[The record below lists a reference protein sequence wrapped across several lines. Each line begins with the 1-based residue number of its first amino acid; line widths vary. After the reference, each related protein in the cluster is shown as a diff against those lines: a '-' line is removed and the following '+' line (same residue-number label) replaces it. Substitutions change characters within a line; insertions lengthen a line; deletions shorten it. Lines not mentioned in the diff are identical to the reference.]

1 MKKHDYLFAPIFFLL
16 FLVVFSCKNP
26 EENIK
31 KKKFALAPSGE
42 KLSVTIDENT
52 PNVSM
57 GLQYSQGYLFNI
69 NWGTNEIQ
77 VYDIESGSLVRSMIY
92 DKEGDQGVG
101 QLFGFHV
108 HNLDSI
114 FLFSQFD
121 AVMVLTDTS
130 GLVKNRIRYT
140 QPDLYSPAFIH
151 NSYFLSPPIVKGDEI
166 FVKTH
171 FQGNYR
177 EVTAEQLSAY
187 HMAYAVN
194 MKTGTV
200 RFLKHTYP
208 SNYLAKG
215 IKHFEPSMASD
226 GNKVIYSLFGDH
238 RLFFA
243 TSFDENLQAKAAA
256 STHLEETLP
265 LFPVQGERFDTQ
277 KYLQGSSRYESLI
290 YDPHREVYY
299 RFGFPTYSFET
310 QDEISQLRSEPR
322 EFVIMTLDKDLN
334 VIDDQYFEG
343 GKYMPNNVFVGEK
356 GLYISTS
363 HPNNLENQE
372 DKMVFEIF
380 GLVEKE

>member
-1 MKKHDYLFAPIFFLL
+1 MKKHNYLFAPIFLLL
-16 FLVVFSCKNP
+16 FLSINSCNSV
-26 EENIK
+26 EEKSQEKQYKLN
-31 KKKFALAPSGE
+31 STGE
-42 KLSVTIDENT
+42 FLSLPLDENT

-57 GLQYSQGYLFNI
+57 GLQYSQGFLFNA

-77 VYDIESGSLVRSMIY
+77 MYNIESGSIIKSLVFDI
-92 DKEGDQGVG
+92 EGDQGVG

-130 GLVKNRIRYT
+130 GLAKNRIRYT

-151 NSYFLSPPIVKGDEI
+151 NSYFLSPPIVRGDEM

-177 EVTAEQLSAY
+177 EVTAEQLSTY
-187 HMAYAVN
+187 HMAYAIN

-208 SNYLAKG
+208 SDYLAKG

-226 GNKVIYSLFGDH
+226 GNKVVYSLFGDH
-238 RLFFA
+238 RLFFSS
-243 TSFDENLQAKAAA
+243 SFEEDLQAISVA
-256 STHLEETLP
+256 STHLDESLP
-265 LFPVQGERFDTQ
+265 LFPLQGERFDTQ

-290 YDPHREVYY
+290 YDSFREVYY
-299 RFGFPTYSFET
+299 RFAFPTYTFES
-310 QDEISQLRSEPR
+310 DEEVKSLRSEPR
-322 EFVIMTLDKDLN
+322 GFVIMTLDKDLN
-334 VIDDQYFEG
+334 VIDDLYFEG

-356 GLYISTS
+356 GLFISTS
-363 HPNNLENQE
+363 HPNNPENQE

-380 GLVEKE
+380 GLVEKK